1 MALGRKL
8 EEPKSTARLP
18 TGPGLTESAPFLL
31 QGLCR
36 PSPEDTPPQPPDLF
50 PIPQEVGDVPPVAP
64 QWFYE
69 EKDVLDIEAKEKG
82 KGLVYSKSLICVA
95 SLGAGDSRPLL
106 RRMLPRT

>member
-1 MALGRKL
+1 MKL
-8 EEPKSTARLP
+8 LVWMDLSTNQKSDS
-18 TGPGLTESAPFLL
+18 LTQQLKLWPQSWLL
-31 QGLCR
+31 RILVPHPR
-36 PSPEDTPPQPPDLF
+36 PM
-50 PIPQEVGDVPPVAP
+50 AP